1 MQILKLVLTGRDGFN
16 TQRAHLGVMR
26 MRFDIFLRGE
36 ALGAEC
42 LLGDAD
48 VAVLRFGVEDSMD
61 LRLPLERAT
70 FGD

>member
-1 MQILKLVLTGRDGFN
+1 
-16 TQRAHLGVMR
+16 

-36 ALGAEC
+36 ALGAEY

-48 VAVLRFGVEDSMD
+48 VAILRFGVEDSMD